1 MKKILIMSALLAV
14 VGFSAFAQKLDA
26 SKVPDAVKKSFA
38 KKYPL
43 VTANWEKEGVK
54 FEANF
59 KQNGNTMSA
68 LIQPNGIITETEITI
83 KVSELP
89 TAVLTYVKQ
98 HFRDKTIKEG
108 AKITKL
114 DGTVNY
120 EAEVAGKDVL
130 FNEKGIFLKEV
141 KD

>member
-1 MKKILIMSALLAV
+1 MKKILMMSALVAV
-14 VGFSAFAQKLDA
+14 VGFSASAQKLDA

-38 KKYPL
+38 KNYPL
-43 VTANWEKEGVK
+43 ATAKWEKEGLK

-68 LIQPNGIITETEITI
+68 LFQPNGIMTETEITV

-89 TAVLTYVKQ
+89 TPVLTYVKE
-98 HFRDKTIKEG
+98 HYKDKTIKEG